1 MGNKS
6 FEKVEQFE
14 YLGPTL
20 TNQNFIQEEIKNRL
34 KSRNNLGEE
43 IITKHIIAPINA
55 ILQKK
60 KIQKNQSV
68 CIGQLTTVMV
78 MVIGLMVIILF
89 NKMNSMISQWE
100 ESMKRIQLVTETRKT
115 QSIE

>member
-43 IITKHIIAPINA
+43 IITKHIM
-55 ILQKK
+55 L
-60 KIQKNQSV
+60 
-68 CIGQLTTVMV
+68 
-78 MVIGLMVIILF
+78 
-89 NKMNSMISQWE
+89 
-100 ESMKRIQLVTETRKT
+100 
-115 QSIE
+115 